1 MDKMQVPHDIVL
13 TTEAEIDK
21 VFGQPELINDFEDIK
36 VGYYDE
42 QYEVGAFR
50 DFGILDPLT
59 LETMSI
65 DLNMYDIPRE
75 KIGEADGQAKFSVL
89 ETIIFDFNYSCLD
102 ADLENYDY
110 FIDMYFYDYSALSI
124 KDIKTNETIT
134 SRDLADK
141 IALARMTRTENNET
155 ANMPVPIANMEK
167 AVIFYELDLDA
178 VIIVFLK
185 SFKDEGIDE
194 KTNVT
199 RRLEYKQS
207 VKK

>member
-75 KIGEADGQAKFSVL
+75 KIGKADGQAKFSVL
-89 ETIIFDFNYSCLD
+89 ETILFDFNYSCLD

-155 ANMPVPIANMEK
+155 ANMPVLIANMEK

-178 VIIVFLK
+178 VIIAFLK

-194 KTNVT
+194 KPM
-199 RRLEYKQS
+199 
-207 VKK
+207 

>member
-1 MDKMQVPHDIVL
+1 MVKVGDRKMDKMQVPHDIVL

-75 KIGEADGQAKFSVL
+75 KIGKADGQAKFSVL
-89 ETIIFDFNYSCLD
+89 ETILFDFNYSCLD

-155 ANMPVPIANMEK
+155 ANMPVLIANMEK

-178 VIIVFLK
+178 VIIAFLK

-194 KTNVT
+194 KPM
-199 RRLEYKQS
+199 
-207 VKK
+207 